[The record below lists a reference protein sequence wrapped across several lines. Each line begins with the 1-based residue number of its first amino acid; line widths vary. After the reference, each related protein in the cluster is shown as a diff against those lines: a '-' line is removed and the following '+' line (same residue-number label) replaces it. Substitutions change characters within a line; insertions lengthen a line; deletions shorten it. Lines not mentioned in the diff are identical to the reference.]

1 MDGFEATRRIKSR
14 QGAPLVAILTLHD
27 SQAIRRAAAA
37 AGADGFVAKSEL
49 NQEMP
54 RLLEAWFNAVRR

>member
-1 MDGFEATRRIKSR
+1 MDGIEATRRIKSR
-14 QGAPLVAILTLHD
+14 QGTPLVAILTLHD

-49 NQEMP
+49 IQELP
-54 RLLEAWFNAVRR
+54 RLIEALFNPARR